1 MATFSIG
8 DWVKITPQPDLRWND
23 WSDTHTL
30 FCGKI
35 GTIREEFQD
44 PTTNEIC
51 YDVEVNFP
59 YGFDGN
65 DAGWYYI
72 HFRDDHLIKSTQYDS
87 KIAEHNEKAA
97 KDLQD
102 WEKFKRKA
110 TDDALR
116 ELFVPKRRKTRVTS
130 FTDDIKKAEESRSD
144 VPEPVDFDPWDD
156 ITKEIVPL
164 PGSATANLPD
174 YDDDDIDYLLQ
185 QYNCHIDDFED

>member
-1 MATFSIG
+1 MATFNIG
-8 DWVKITPQPDLRWND
+8 DWVKITPQPDSRWND

-35 GTIREEFQD
+35 GTIREMFQD

-72 HFRDDHLIKSTQYDS
+72 HFRNDHLIKSTEYDS
-87 KIAEHNEKAA
+87 KIAEHREKSE
-97 KDLQD
+97 KELQE

-116 ELFVPKRRKTRVTS
+116 DIFVPKERKRRK
-130 FTDDIKKAEESRSD
+130 ESPTISEKRRKIAQTFLSRLILTHGTISPRRWFHFRA
-144 VPEPVDFDPWDD
+144 VLLLIYL
-156 ITKEIVPL
+156 ITM
-164 PGSATANLPD
+164 TMM
-174 YDDDDIDYLLQ
+174 
-185 QYNCHIDDFED
+185 